1 MKLFLI
7 TVIVLWAVRVII
19 TLLSIGEKIG
29 GKDRNPVDGGALFVL
44 LSTSVM
50 ITWAA
55 MLLAGF

>member
-7 TVIVLWAVRVII
+7 TVIVLWTLRIII

-29 GKDRNPVDGGALFVL
+29 GRDKNAVSGSDIFGL
-44 LSTSVM
+44 LSTGVM

-55 MLLAGF
+55 LLLARL